1 MPKPD
6 VSDERKPQILSAAAE
21 LFSKH
26 GIHASSMNEISKAA
40 KLSKAA
46 VYHYYDSKDALVE
59 ALVRQLFDSDQP
71 EVRKLIASE
80 GPALERLDT
89 YAKGLVRL
97 LEKNKVLYP
106 IFAEFK
112 AMASRNRNVLKVL
125 KPYFTEYLKVFTAIV
140 EEGIDKGEIRGDVD
154 AGDAAWT
161 LASILEGSIT
171 MRHVTGR
178 PLKKI
183 LLPSVK
189 LFLEGIE
196 K

>member
-26 GIHASSMNEISKAA
+26 GIHASSMNEVSKTA

-46 VYHYYDSKDALVE
+46 VYHYYESKDALVE

-80 GPALERLDT
+80 GPTLERLDT

-112 AMASRNRNVLKVL
+112 AMASRNGNVLKVL
-125 KPYFTEYLKVFTAIV
+125 KPYFTEYLKAFTTIV

-154 AGDAAWT
+154 AVDAAWT